1 MFGRPHA
8 QREPAGLPALH
19 VLVSSSTVAYRET
32 RGEVAV
38 HADAGLS
45 PAREISRGSPSIV
58 LGGPLLIIAVI
69 AFSVLTG
76 WNVARGS
83 VLLWVPL
90 ALVVL
95 AIYSTVRPDL
105 LFVGW
110 LAVAPFIQENARET
124 PIGWVLTNVFY
135 VLPVGVLLIR
145 MTRSNSLARHIRW
158 YDVLPAGYVCLTILS
173 QAVVDSMQLRQP
185 GFYTGLLHAGVFLGP
200 PMYYVCAFGPL
211 QRLRPRH
218 VCAAILTSCSLVAAL
233 GIFEHYTHWNLWGM
247 EQVRDGIDDPLR
259 IVVTLSNPAVLGA
272 FYGAGIVTATAI
284 LGWGGPRLLR
294 RLSFITLVLA
304 FPALFFTFTRGG
316 ILATL
321 AVTAVLVAMRPR
333 IRVAAAVLAV
343 LAIFVVWFNWG
354 EISNSS
360 LYQQRA
366 ADTHN
371 VQGREAQ
378 DRAALQ
384 LAAERPLLGWGNGQY
399 DEAKNRTALYAG
411 SLSSSVYGYTSHNTF
426 LTILVELGIAG
437 LVLAFLPWL
446 IVVWSTVRRFSFMPY
461 PSWYTLSLLAIIA
474 VVVLTAQTTDMR
486 FFSFVPTLAW
496 CAVGLLRRGLSNQAS
511 PA

>member
-1 MFGRPHA
+1 
-8 QREPAGLPALH
+8 
-19 VLVSSSTVAYRET
+19 
-32 RGEVAV
+32 
-38 HADAGLS
+38 
-45 PAREISRGSPSIV
+45 V
-58 LGGPLLIIAVI
+58 LGGPLLVVAVI
-69 AFSVLTG
+69 AFSLFTG

-95 AIYSTVRPDL
+95 ALYSTVRPDL

-158 YDVLPAGYVCLTILS
+158 YDVLPAGYVCLIILS
-173 QAVVDSMQLRQP
+173 SAMVDSLQLRQP
-185 GFYTGLLHAGVFLGP
+185 GFYTEILHAGVFIGP
-200 PMYYVCAFGPL
+200 PMYYICAFGPL
-211 QRLRPRH
+211 QRLSPRN
-218 VCAAILTSCSLVAAL
+218 VGAAILTSCSLVAGL

-247 EQVRDGIDDPLR
+247 EQLQDGPGDPLR

-294 RLSFITLVLA
+294 RLSFVTLTLA
-304 FPALFFTFTRGG
+304 LPALFFTFTRGG
-316 ILATL
+316 VLATVL
-321 AVTAVLVAMRPR
+321 VTAVLVAMRPR
-333 IRVAAAVLAV
+333 VRVVAAALAI
-343 LAIFVVWFNWG
+343 LAIFVVWFSWG
-354 EISNSS
+354 EISSSS

-366 ADTHN
+366 ANTYN
-371 VQGREAQ
+371 IRGREAQ

-384 LAAERPLLGWGNGQY
+384 LAAERPLLGWGYGQY
-399 DEAKNRTALYAG
+399 DDAKSRSALYTG
-411 SLSSSVYGYTSHNTF
+411 PLSESVYGYTSHNTF
-426 LTILVELGIAG
+426 LTVLVELGIAG

-446 IVVWSTVRRFSFMPY
+446 IVVWSTIRRFSSMLY
-461 PSWYTLSLLAIIA
+461 PSWYTRSLLAIIA

-486 FFSFVPTLAW
+486 FFSFVPGLAW
-496 CAVGLLRRGLSNQAS
+496 CAVGLLRRGLWEQTS